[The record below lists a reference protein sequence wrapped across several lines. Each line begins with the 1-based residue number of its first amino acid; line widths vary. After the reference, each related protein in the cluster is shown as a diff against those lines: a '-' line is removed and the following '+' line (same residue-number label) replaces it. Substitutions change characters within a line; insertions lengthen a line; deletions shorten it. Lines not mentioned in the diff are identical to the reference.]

1 MPILAMS
8 SGTVTAVWGQAF
20 LRLPN
25 GQLRPVKVGDKV
37 VGGQQIIT
45 EDNGLVQIAPD
56 QVRKPLPVEAVI
68 ADLNR
73 NEPLEPPAA
82 GLQGGPGGSLAAGLR
97 VDRIAEGV
105 TPLAFDFGT
114 ERELPPPIPVF
125 TAPRASTAGTPAA
138 LPPEVLPPV
147 TPPPSEPVVPAL
159 SINSVS
165 VNEGAGV
172 ATFTISLDKP
182 TSVPV
187 TVSYRNASG
196 TALVG
201 TAEGSDARP
210 VEGTVTIPAGE
221 TSATVTVPIVNDAPY
236 EGSETFQVLLSEP
249 VNASI
254 AQGTGTGTILDNG
267 GGTLGPNQTVP
278 DDDRPAVQI
287 AAGPAVV
294 EGQPAVFTLSLTQ
307 PSKFPVDVALK
318 LLTGAVDPVTGQAQY
333 ITPDVDSTPLEV
345 LNPATGLWQP
355 LTGALVFQ
363 PGTTSLQ
370 VRVPTLNDRAAEGTG
385 FVGLQA
391 TVTGDVAPGS
401 AGPLTSQ
408 VAVRDNDAEGTVF
421 ESGLT
426 STVPSSTTR
435 ATGPVPLVDAGGSP
449 LAGTVTPPTKAV
461 TTSAGQTVDWR
472 PDGQGGLIGYAGS
485 APGARQVATLKLTPD
500 GNYIF
505 ELKQPLQH
513 APGQSALELDFGLT
527 PTVPGSAPDG
537 SLTIRVIDA
546 QPVVPALSINSV
558 SVNEGAGVAT
568 FTISLDKPTT
578 LPVTVSYRN
587 ASGTALVGTAEGSD
601 ARPVE
606 GTVTI
611 PAGETSATVTLPIVN
626 DAPYEGSETFQVVLS
641 QPVNASIAQGTGT
654 GTILDN
660 GGGTPGPNQT
670 VPDDDRPAVQI
681 TAGPAV
687 VEGQPAVFT
696 LSLTQ
701 PSKFPVDV
709 ALKLL
714 TGAVDPVTGQ
724 AQYITPGVDSTPL
737 EVLNPATGQWE
748 PLTGAL
754 VFQPGTTSLQVRVPT
769 VNDRAV
775 EGTEFVGLQ
784 ATVTGDVAPG
794 SAGPLTSQVTVR
806 DNDAEATVFES
817 GLFGTTPSGTTR
829 AEGALPLVD
838 VQGQPVAATI
848 TPPTLAVATLSGQT
862 VVWSTDG
869 QGGLIGRAGP
879 EVVATMALLSN
890 GRYAFDL
897 LQPLQHTPG
906 QPELVLDFGVSPNAT
921 GSLPNGSLS
930 IRVVDAQPPV
940 PAVSVDSVTVNE
952 GAGVATF
959 TISLDKASPLQPVTV
974 QYKTEALGTPGS
986 ATSGLDYTDVLG
998 SVTFQPG
1005 ETSVKVTVPVRND
1018 GTYEGP
1024 EPFRIVLSD
1033 AANATIAQGTG
1044 TGTILDNGGGT
1055 LGPNQTVPDDDRPAV
1070 QIAAGPAVVE
1080 GQPAVF
1086 TLSLTQPSK
1095 FPVDVALKL
1104 LTGAVDPATGQG
1116 QYITPGVDST
1126 PLEVLNPATGLWEPL
1141 TGALVFQPGT
1151 TSLQVRVPTLNDRAA
1166 EGTEFVGLQATVTG
1180 DVAPGSAG
1188 LLTSQVLV
1196 RDNDVQGTVNEA
1208 SLTGVTTPLPS
1219 IFKGSLGVVNADGQ
1233 SVPVTLK
1240 APTEDIFTSQ
1250 GGQKLVWT
1258 TEANG
1263 DLVARAG
1270 LAADAPVAARIGT
1283 DAQGGFSFSLQQALK
1298 HANGSDVLD
1307 IRFGTQPVGATSD
1320 ASNGTLTI
1328 RVVDDQP
1335 RLPATINL
1343 AATALDTNLLI
1354 VLDTSS
1360 GMGSGRLQ
1368 AAAQSLSQLI
1378 DRHDQ
1383 FGDVAVR
1390 IVTFSGTAQA
1400 QSDRWLS
1407 VADAKSLLTSL
1418 SADDSS
1424 ALNYGAALSVAQAA
1438 FNAPGKLADA
1448 QNVSY
1453 FLAGGSPSTAGGLS
1467 AQDAAAWTAF
1477 LDTQQVKSQAVG
1489 LGNQVAPAGLDAISY
1504 DGQAS
1509 SDLRGV
1515 IALQADGLTDT
1526 LSGSTREVI
1535 SGRLLNLLTTARGQI
1550 GADGFDRVGSVTI
1563 DGEPRTLAEGQAQQA
1578 FTTRAGGVFTINA
1591 LTSEYTYSPPSG
1603 GFAQFKESIG
1613 FSLVDRDGDASGS
1626 VLSINVDR
1634 TQVRVGTELQDNLTG
1649 SGNSQFI
1656 MGRGGDDVLTG
1667 GDANDVLLGNAG
1679 NDKLVGGAGRDILT
1693 GGAGN
1698 DRLEGGLGD
1707 DVFAWRFSDASTAFA
1722 PAEDRITDF
1731 NAALPSRGGD
1741 ALDLRDLLQGERGS
1755 TGLYNLER
1763 YVHIGT
1769 DAGNTVIRLSANG
1782 DFSAA
1787 DPSVGTETQRIVL
1800 DNVDLAFRLGS
1811 GLSEQQLI
1819 AKLVEQGKLLVDA

>member
-724 AQYITPGVDSTPL
+724 AQYITPD
-737 EVLNPATGQWE
+737 
-748 PLTGAL
+748 
-754 VFQPGTTSLQVRVPT
+754 
-769 VNDRAV
+769 
-775 EGTEFVGLQ
+775 
-784 ATVTGDVAPG
+784 
-794 SAGPLTSQVTVR
+794 
-806 DNDAEATVFES
+806 
-817 GLFGTTPSGTTR
+817 
-829 AEGALPLVD
+829 
-838 VQGQPVAATI
+838 
-848 TPPTLAVATLSGQT
+848 
-862 VVWSTDG
+862 
-869 QGGLIGRAGP
+869 
-879 EVVATMALLSN
+879 
-890 GRYAFDL
+890 
-897 LQPLQHTPG
+897 
-906 QPELVLDFGVSPNAT
+906 
-921 GSLPNGSLS
+921 
-930 IRVVDAQPPV
+930 
-940 PAVSVDSVTVNE
+940 
-952 GAGVATF
+952 
-959 TISLDKASPLQPVTV
+959 
-974 QYKTEALGTPGS
+974 
-986 ATSGLDYTDVLG
+986 
-998 SVTFQPG
+998 
-1005 ETSVKVTVPVRND
+1005 
-1018 GTYEGP
+1018 
-1024 EPFRIVLSD
+1024 
-1033 AANATIAQGTG
+1033 
-1044 TGTILDNGGGT
+1044 
-1055 LGPNQTVPDDDRPAV
+1055 
-1070 QIAAGPAVVE
+1070 
-1080 GQPAVF
+1080 
-1086 TLSLTQPSK
+1086 
-1095 FPVDVALKL
+1095 
-1104 LTGAVDPATGQG
+1104 
-1116 QYITPGVDST
+1116 VDST